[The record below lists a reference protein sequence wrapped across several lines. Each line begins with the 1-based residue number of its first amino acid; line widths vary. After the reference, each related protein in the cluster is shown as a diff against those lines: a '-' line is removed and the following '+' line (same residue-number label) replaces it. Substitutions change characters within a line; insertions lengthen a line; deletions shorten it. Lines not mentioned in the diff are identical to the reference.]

1 MEPPDKAPSE
11 LVLMLSTTQS
21 IGTRRR
27 FANLV
32 IGGLLVALAIGGF
45 AM

>member
-1 MEPPDKAPSE
+1 MNKLEKVTPGFIVAIG
-11 LVLMLSTTQS
+11 TTQPT
-21 IGTRRR
+21 GPGRHV
-27 FANLV
+27 ANLV